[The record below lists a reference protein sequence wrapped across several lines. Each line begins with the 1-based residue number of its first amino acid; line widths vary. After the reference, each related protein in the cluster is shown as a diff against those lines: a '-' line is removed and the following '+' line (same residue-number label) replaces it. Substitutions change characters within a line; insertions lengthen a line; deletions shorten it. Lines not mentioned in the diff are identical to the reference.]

1 MIVHHLPSTVYRL
14 PSTIYLPFMLTYLL
28 SRLLQM
34 IPPLIGLTIILF
46 VLLRIGGDPV
56 AHLVDPEASAE
67 EVAKVRAAYG
77 FDRPYYE
84 QYLRQLSM
92 ILRGDFGDS
101 FRFRS
106 PAMPLVLER
115 LPATLELALASMF
128 VALLIAI
135 PAGLLSAIYQNS
147 LLDLFVTVGSTLG
160 RAMPNFWIGIM
171 LILFFSVQLRWLP
184 VSGRDEATSIV
195 LPAITLGSSV
205 ATALAR
211 VLRSSMLEVLRQEYI
226 ATARAKGV
234 SRYMVIM
241 RHALRNA
248 LIPFITVLGLQMA
261 WLLGGAVIVENV
273 FAWPGMGRLILAS
286 VQVRDLAV
294 VQAGVFIFALVVMVT
309 NLLVDLSYA
318 VVDPRIRYR

>member
-1 MIVHHLPSTVYRL
+1 MIKFL
-14 PSTIYLPFMLTYLL
+14 F
-28 SRLLQM
+28 SRILQM
-34 IPPLIGLTIILF
+34 IPPLFGLTIILF

-56 AHLVDPEASAE
+56 AHLVDPEASVE

-77 FDRPYYE
+77 FDRPYHE
-84 QYLRQLSM
+84 QYLRQLGRM
-92 ILRGDFGDS
+92 LTGDFGDS

-115 LPATLELALASMF
+115 LPATLELALASML
-128 VALLIAI
+128 VALIIAI

-184 VSGRDEATSIV
+184 VSGRDEVASIV
-195 LPAITLGSSV
+195 LPAITLGSSI
-205 ATALAR
+205 ATTLAR

-226 ATARAKGV
+226 VTARAKGV
-234 SRYMVIM
+234 SQVMVIVH
-241 RHALRNA
+241 HALRNA
-248 LIPFITVLGLQMA
+248 LIPFVTVFGLQMA

-294 VQAGVFIFALVVMVT
+294 VQAGVFVFALVVMVT

-318 VVDPRIRYR
+318 VIDPRIRFR